1 MLRYPCIEKNQTN
14 QVQSLCTAKSAAL
27 TYPQH
32 GVKRLKTV
40 VPVLSANHLLK
51 YNNSITGLSM
61 DFILEWYKAILTV
74 GIAIVGAAALAW
86 LRSTFVTKKA
96 HEDISKAL
104 ETRLSAVEKTIED
117 LPNSEDLHELDK
129 RLIEVSGK
137 IDGLNPQLTD
147 LKRLTDLLMEN
158 ELRGA
163 RSSDS

>member
-1 MLRYPCIEKNQTN
+1 MPRYHYTVKKPTN
-14 QVQSLCTAKSAAL
+14 QGQSLCTAKSAAL
-27 TYPQH
+27 IYPQH

-40 VPVLSANHLLK
+40 VPVWSANLSLK

-61 DFILEWYKAILTV
+61 DFILEWYKAFLTV
-74 GIAIVGAAALAW
+74 GVAIVGAAALAW

-96 HEDISKAL
+96 HDDVSKAL
-104 ETRLSAVEKTIED
+104 ESRLSAVEKTIED
-117 LPNSEDLHELDK
+117 LPNADDLHELDK

-158 ELRGA
+158 ELRGT
-163 RSSDS
+163 RNGD

>member
-1 MLRYPCIEKNQTN
+1 MQHLSI
-14 QVQSLCTAKSAAL
+14 AKSAAVKS
-27 TYPQH
+27 PQH
-32 GVKRLKTV
+32 GVKQLKTV
-40 VPVLSANHLLK
+40 VLVLSANHSLNHSMK
-51 YNNSITGLSM
+51 NNNSITGLSM
-61 DFILEWYKAILTV
+61 DFILEWYKAILTL

-104 ETRLSAVEKTIED
+104 ESRLTAVEKTIED

-158 ELRGA
+158 ELREKRNG
-163 RSSDS
+163 SN